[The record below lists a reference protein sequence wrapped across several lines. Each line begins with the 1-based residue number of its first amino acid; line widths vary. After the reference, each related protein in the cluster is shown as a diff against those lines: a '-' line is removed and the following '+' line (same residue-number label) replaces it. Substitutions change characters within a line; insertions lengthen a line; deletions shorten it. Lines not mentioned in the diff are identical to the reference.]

1 MDGVRGKEEEGEGDC
16 DEGDEG
22 EEGDEGRR
30 HCWDS
35 WAVLR
40 LWKSFGKTG
49 RELILFYYLRCSDVG
64 DYVVK

>member
-35 WAVLR
+35 WAVEVVE
-40 LWKSFGKTG
+40 KF
-49 RELILFYYLRCSDVG
+49 RESKLILFYY
-64 DYVVK
+64 